1 MPTYRIRRFY
11 RRPDPRPRGYR
22 GTLEV
27 TDDDSGKLLARCDL
41 TGRAALTVLTIAA
54 DDGAEWRCTP
64 NRKVLPTRWTVS
76 VDGEVLVQ
84 FDARYL
90 SAALNPLSQS
100 VLSVL
105 DDTGAELFRVVDPR
119 TSPGDRLIGSGPR
132 DWIFMRGKVALGK
145 ITPLRRPQVEAKG
158 FLGKVKTF
166 LAGSDTGVV
175 SFGPTHVLPAPAALA
190 LVGIHDELSDAAVE

>member
-1 MPTYRIRRFY
+1 MPTYRIRRYY

-27 TDDDSGKLLARCDL
+27 TDNDSGELLARCDL
-41 TGRAALTVLTIAA
+41 TGRAALTVLTIIAA
-54 DDGAEWRCTP
+54 DGVEWRCTP
-64 NRKVLPTRWTVS
+64 NRKVLPTQWTVTA
-76 VDGEVLVQ
+76 VDQVELQ

-105 DDTGAELFRVVDPR
+105 DDTGELLFHVVDPR
-119 TSPGDRLIGSGPR
+119 SSPADRLIGSGPR
-132 DWIFMRGKVALGK
+132 DWMFMRDDVALGK

-158 FLGKVKTF
+158 FLSKVRAF
-166 LAGSDTGVV
+166 LVGSDTGVV

-190 LVGIHDELSDAAVE
+190 LVAIHEELADASTE